1 MNNYILLLVV
11 LLTMYKCFLCDKYY
25 KSEKGLRKHYV
36 KCGLKHKMNVLKCDQ
51 ELFELL
57 GSVVR
62 MNESLQKRVK
72 KLETLAYK
80 EKKKVNVLEWLNE
93 NRSICITY
101 DRFLHNMEINNE
113 LLDVVFNEGIIEGIV
128 SILNNSLTNEEEK
141 PLMCFEEK
149 SYTLYYKTIDGWK
162 KLSDDEFKR
171 GVCYLQREMLKYF
184 REQNPVDEL
193 YTDKEHN
200 TYNKR
205 LMNICVSNF
214 SSKIKNIRNDIYR
227 HNKVSIN
234 KIVSYDFDF

>member
-1 MNNYILLLVV
+1 
-11 LLTMYKCFLCDKYY
+11 MYKCFLCNKYY
-25 KSEKGLRKHYV
+25 KSDKGLRKHYV
-36 KCGLKHKMNVLKCDQ
+36 KCGLKHKINVLNCEQ

-57 GSVVR
+57 GSVVK
-62 MNESLQKRVK
+62 MNENLQKRVK
-72 KLETLAYK
+72 NLETLTYK
-80 EKKKVNVLEWLNE
+80 EKKKINVLEWLNE

-101 DRFLHNMEINNE
+101 ERFLHNVEINNE
-113 LLDVVFNEGIIEGIV
+113 LLEVIFNEGIIEGIMN
-128 SILNNSLTNEEEK
+128 ILNNSLKNEEEK

-149 SYTLYYKTIDGWK
+149 SYVLYYKDIDGWK
-162 KLSDDEFKR
+162 KLSDDEFKK

-184 REQNPVDEL
+184 RQQNPVDNL
-193 YTDKEHN
+193 FTDKEYN

-214 SSKIKNIRNDIYR
+214 SSKIKNIRNEIYR